1 MVVFREFAHEVG
13 CSLIIQDNLP
23 NCLDIKLRKNMSG
36 VYIQLRKRGEIYIGE
51 AVDIL
56 DRQKEHLKKG
66 VKLAALAVLF
76 VDMIDTQGRKNLE
89 TTVIAAA
96 QRKGLWLANISKTK
110 LAEEL
115 NRRAEQL
122 SVQAAVQKLVS
133 KRRSSRQQVHARPH
147 DRNKLGRSRRQCDN
161 FRARRRGSVYFG
173 DAFGVRRARAL
184 FGLSFDSQRRPLRRG
199 GQKRRPRRVGT
210 HPPHRFVPRDAR
222 RAARAGH
229 GKRRRSPCKHSARA
243 ALRSAAA
250 ARRRCKFYN
259 PHAASRRIL
268 FRARGRGRS

>member
-1 MVVFREFAHEVG
+1 MEETSKGKVTENKLAVFREFAHDVG

-122 SVQAAVQKLVS
+122 SVQAAVQKLG
-133 KRRSSRQQVHARPH
+133 QAT
-147 DRNKLGRSRRQCDN
+147 
-161 FRARRRGSVYFG
+161 GS
-173 DAFGVRRARAL
+173 A
-184 FGLSFDSQRRPLRRG
+184 
-199 GQKRRPRRVGT
+199 
-210 HPPHRFVPRDAR
+210 
-222 RAARAGH
+222 
-229 GKRRRSPCKHSARA
+229 
-243 ALRSAAA
+243 
-250 ARRRCKFYN
+250 
-259 PHAASRRIL
+259 I
-268 FRARGRGRS
+268 

>member
-1 MVVFREFAHEVG
+1 
-13 CSLIIQDNLP
+13 
-23 NCLDIKLRKNMSG
+23 MSG

-122 SVQAAVQKLVS
+122 SVQAAVQKLDRMDEKVVFQFGLGGWLETLEEA
-133 KRRSSRQQVHARPH
+133 KGKARSSDWERYM
-147 DRNKLGRSRRQCDN
+147 N
-161 FRARRRGSVYFG
+161 FRESSFSYA
-173 DAFGVRRARAL
+173 AL
-184 FGLSFDSQRRPLRRG
+184 LLITTYVKITIYSDDDSQTFGHPKSQTF
-199 GQKRRPRRVGT
+199 GQC
-210 HPPHRFVPRDAR
+210 F
-222 RAARAGH
+222 
-229 GKRRRSPCKHSARA
+229 
-243 ALRSAAA
+243 
-250 ARRRCKFYN
+250 RC
-259 PHAASRRIL
+259 R
-268 FRARGRGRS
+268 